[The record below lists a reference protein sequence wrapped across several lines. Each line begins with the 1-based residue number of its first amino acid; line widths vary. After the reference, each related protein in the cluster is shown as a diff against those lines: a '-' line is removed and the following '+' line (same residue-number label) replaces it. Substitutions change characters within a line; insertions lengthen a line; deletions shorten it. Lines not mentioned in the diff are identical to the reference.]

1 MFECCAS
8 RHPLSR
14 TVPLKDVKLPSSPLF
29 SLPLI
34 LHRLTPAVLLNLAHL
49 AGLLEEQ
56 HCLPHIVKLVHAG
69 GGSPTNG
76 GQVGPS
82 LSQSLCVCVFVFLCT
97 LVELYMLLWG

>member
-1 MFECCAS
+1 MSVFERSAL

-34 LHRLTPAVLLNLAHL
+34 LPRLTPAVLLNLAHL

-56 HCLPHIVKLVHAG
+56 HSLPHIVKLVHAG
-69 GGSPTNG
+69 VGSCTNG
-76 GQVGPS
+76 GQVGPY
-82 LSQSLCVCVFVFLCT
+82 LSQSLSVCVCACT
-97 LVELYMLLWG
+97 LVER